1 MLKEATSACPA
12 RNLLRGS
19 QYHLHACLNRFFE
32 DYKKNEHKEV
42 KVDEI
47 LGREEAFKA
56 IKEAMVGFLS
66 ILPI

>member
-1 MLKEATSACPA
+1 MS
-12 RNLLRGS
+12 LRQPES
-19 QYHLHACLNRFFE
+19 RPFSHAFGGFYRFFE

-56 IKEAMVGFLS
+56 IKESMVRLRPFWHVRDGL
-66 ILPI
+66 